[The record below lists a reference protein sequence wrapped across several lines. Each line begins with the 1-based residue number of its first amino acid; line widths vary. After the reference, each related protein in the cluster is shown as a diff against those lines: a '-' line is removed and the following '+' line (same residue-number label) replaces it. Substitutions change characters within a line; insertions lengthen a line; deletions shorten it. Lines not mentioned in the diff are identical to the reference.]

1 MRVNGKMADIPD
13 EALLVDHP
21 HARLSVR
28 GMGDQ
33 HGCGTETKRH
43 VSDVAAAYALDS
55 SVEARP
61 AKLTGLRRGYL
72 KRALTFAL
80 ASLNALAPTVPFR
93 YASMVA
99 VMVSLTSDQ

>member
-1 MRVNGKMADIPD
+1 MADIGD
-13 EALLVDHP
+13 EPLLVDHP

-43 VSDVAAAYALDS
+43 VSDVAAACALDS

-61 AKLTGLRRGYL
+61 AKLTGLRRGL
-72 KRALTFAL
+72 LEEGVDLRVGVLECTRSDGALQVRL
-80 ASLNALAPTVPFR
+80 DGGCHGVIDVRPVIGDR
-93 YASMVA
+93 
-99 VMVSLTSDQ
+99 